1 MTDGSTRAGA
11 FTAGSLPADYERLIA
26 PYLFEPWAEVL
37 LDAVALAPGA
47 AVLDVASGTGVVA
60 RAAARRTGA
69 EGRVVATD
77 ISPAMIEFCASHP
90 AEPAAAPIETAVA
103 SATELGRADG
113 EFDVVLCQ
121 QGMPFFPDRPGA
133 AREMRRVLR
142 PGGVAGIAVWTP
154 DREVQP
160 FAQWNE
166 TLRDLGVAE
175 PFPGAWDISTFVMG
189 VDELADLLRAAGFTD
204 VESREVELVTRWPSV
219 DHLVDAVM
227 GTPFGALLA
236 GMDGDRLAEA
246 RHRVAQKSTEFV
258 SNGAVVVPT
267 FSAIARATA

>member
-11 FTAGSLPADYERLIA
+11 FTAGSLPADYERLIT

-142 PGGVAGIAVWTP
+142 SGGVAGIAVWTP

-227 GTPFGALLA
+227 GTPFGALVA
-236 GMDGDRLAEA
+236 GMDADRQEEA
-246 RHRVAQKSTEFV
+246 RHRMAQRSTKFV
-258 SNGAVVVPT
+258 SNGAVLVPT
-267 FSAIARATA
+267 YAALGRGSG

>member
-227 GTPFGALLA
+227 GTPFGALVA
-236 GMDGDRLAEA
+236 GMDADRQEEA
-246 RHRVAQKSTEFV
+246 RHRMAQRSTKFV
-258 SNGAVVVPT
+258 SNGAVLVPT
-267 FSAIARATA
+267 YAALGRGSG

>member
-77 ISPAMIEFCASHP
+77 ISPAMIEFCANHP
-90 AEPAAAPIETAVA
+90 PEPAAAPIETAVA

-204 VESREVELVTRWPSV
+204 VESHEVELVTRWPSV

-227 GTPFGALLA
+227 GTPFGALVA
-236 GMDGDRLAEA
+236 GMDADRQEEA
-246 RHRVAQKSTEFV
+246 RHRMAQRSTKFV
-258 SNGAVVVPT
+258 SNGAVLVPT
-267 FSAIARATA
+267 YAALGRGSG

>member
-227 GTPFGALLA
+227 GTPFGALVA
-236 GMDGDRLAEA
+236 GMDADRQDEA
-246 RHRVAQKSTEFV
+246 RHRMAQRSTKFV
-258 SNGAVVVPT
+258 SNGAVLVPT
-267 FSAIARATA
+267 YAALGRGSG

>member
-227 GTPFGALLA
+227 GTPFGALVA
-236 GMDGDRLAEA
+236 GMDADRQEEA
-246 RHRVAQKSTEFV
+246 RHRMAQKSTKFV

-267 FSAIARATA
+267 YAAIGRGSG

>member
-37 LDAVALAPGA
+37 LDAVDVGPGA

-60 RAAARRTGA
+60 RAAARRAGSG
-69 EGRVVATD
+69 GRVVATD
-77 ISPAMIEFCASHP
+77 ISPAMIEFMAGHLP
-90 AEPAAAPIETAVA
+90 EPAAAPIEFAVA
-103 SATELGRADG
+103 SATALGRADG
-113 EFDVVLCQ
+113 EFDVVVCQ

-142 PGGVAGIAVWTP
+142 PGGVAGVAVWTP
-154 DREVQP
+154 DREVQV
-160 FAQWNE
+160 FARWIE

-189 VDELADLLRAAGFTD
+189 ADELADLLRAAGFTD
-204 VESREVELVTRWPSV
+204 VESREVEVVTRWPSV
-219 DHLVDAVM
+219 DHLVDAVI
-227 GTPFGALLA
+227 GTPFGALVA
-236 GMDGDRLAEA
+236 GMDADRQEEA
-246 RHRVAQKSTEFV
+246 RHRMVQGSLKFLR
-258 SNGAVVVPT
+258 NGAVLVPT
-267 FSAIARATA
+267 YAAIGRGSG

>member
-77 ISPAMIEFCASHP
+77 ISPAMIEFCANHP
-90 AEPAAAPIETAVA
+90 PEPAAAPIETAVA

-204 VESREVELVTRWPSV
+204 VESHEVELVTRWPSV

-227 GTPFGALLA
+227 GTPFGALVA
-236 GMDGDRLAEA
+236 GMDADRQEEA
-246 RHRVAQKSTEFV
+246 RHRMAQKSTKFV

-267 FSAIARATA
+267 YAAIGRGSG

>member
-133 AREMRRVLR
+133 AREMRRVLP

-189 VDELADLLRAAGFTD
+189 VDELADLLRAAGFHRCR
-204 VESREVELVTRWPSV
+204 VPRGR
-219 DHLVDAVM
+219 
-227 GTPFGALLA
+227 A
-236 GMDGDRLAEA
+236 GHPLAERRPPGRC
-246 RHRVAQKSTEFV
+246 RHGHTVRRTR
-258 SNGAVVVPT
+258 G
-267 FSAIARATA
+267 RDGR

>member
-227 GTPFGALLA
+227 GTPFGALVA
-236 GMDGDRLAEA
+236 GMDADRQEEA
-246 RHRVAQKSTEFV
+246 RHRMAQRSTKFV

-267 FSAIARATA
+267 YAAIGRGSG

>member
-77 ISPAMIEFCASHP
+77 ISPAMIEFCANHP
-90 AEPAAAPIETAVA
+90 PEPAAAPIETAVA

-227 GTPFGALLA
+227 GTPFGALVA
-236 GMDGDRLAEA
+236 GMDADRQEEA
-246 RHRVAQKSTEFV
+246 RHRMAQKSTKFV

-267 FSAIARATA
+267 YAAIGRGSG

>member
-204 VESREVELVTRWPSV
+204 VESHEVELVTRWPSV

-227 GTPFGALLA
+227 GTPFGALVA
-236 GMDGDRLAEA
+236 GMDADRQEEA
-246 RHRVAQKSTEFV
+246 RHRMAQRSTKFV
-258 SNGAVVVPT
+258 SNGAVLVPT
-267 FSAIARATA
+267 YAALGRGSG

>member
-77 ISPAMIEFCASHP
+77 ISPAMIEFCANHP
-90 AEPAAAPIETAVA
+90 PEPAAAPIETAVA

-227 GTPFGALLA
+227 GTPFGALVA
-236 GMDGDRLAEA
+236 GMDADRQEEA
-246 RHRVAQKSTEFV
+246 RHRMAQRSTKFV
-258 SNGAVVVPT
+258 SNGAVLVPT
-267 FSAIARATA
+267 YAALGRGSG

>member
-77 ISPAMIEFCASHP
+77 ISPAMIEFCANHP
-90 AEPAAAPIETAVA
+90 PEPAAAPIETAVA

-160 FAQWNE
+160 FTKWNE

-227 GTPFGALLA
+227 GTPFGALVA
-236 GMDGDRLAEA
+236 GMDADRQEEA
-246 RHRVAQKSTEFV
+246 RHRMAQKSTKFV

-267 FSAIARATA
+267 YAAIGRGSG

>member
-121 QGMPFFPDRPGA
+121 QGMPFFPDRSGA

-227 GTPFGALLA
+227 GTPFGALVA
-236 GMDGDRLAEA
+236 GMDADRQEEA
-246 RHRVAQKSTEFV
+246 RHRMAQKSTKFV

-267 FSAIARATA
+267 YAAIGRGSG

>member
-77 ISPAMIEFCASHP
+77 ISPAMIEFCANHP
-90 AEPAAAPIETAVA
+90 PEPAAAPIETAAA

-133 AREMRRVLR
+133 VREMRRVLR
-142 PGGVAGIAVWTP
+142 PGGVAGVAVWTP
-154 DREVQP
+154 DREVQV
-160 FAQWNE
+160 FARWIE

-189 VDELADLLRAAGFTD
+189 ADELADLLRAAGFTD

-219 DHLVDAVM
+219 DHLVDAVI
-227 GTPFGALLA
+227 GTPFGALVA
-236 GMDGDRLAEA
+236 GMDADRQEEA
-246 RHRVAQKSTEFV
+246 RHRMVQGSLKFLRD
-258 SNGAVVVPT
+258 GAVLVPT
-267 FSAIARATA
+267 YAAIGRGSG

>member
-236 GMDGDRLAEA
+236 GMDADRLEEA
-246 RHRVAQKSTEFV
+246 RHRMAQKSTKFV

-267 FSAIARATA
+267 YAAIGRGSG